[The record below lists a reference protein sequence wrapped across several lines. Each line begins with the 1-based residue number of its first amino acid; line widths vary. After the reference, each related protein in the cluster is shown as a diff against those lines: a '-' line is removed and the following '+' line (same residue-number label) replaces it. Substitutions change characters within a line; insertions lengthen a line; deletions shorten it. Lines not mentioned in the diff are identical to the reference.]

1 MSNKRGALYTKPAIP
16 CNKKINLMYEVMVK
30 RAAKT
35 CNLFAALLLD
45 KLNSDVARFTTN
57 ESNLSCSKTGCI
69 VMQKVESS
77 YTSCNR
83 ICSCCTFYRPK
94 ANLFC
99 NKWRKSHVWR
109 DSRVILS
116 NQKVSIRATCNYLI
130 CCKIDSKT
138 RSIFFQRVLQQ
149 CCKTGCTFLL
159 PVLS

>member
-1 MSNKRGALYTKPAIP
+1 
-16 CNKKINLMYEVMVK
+16 MVK

-35 CNLFAALLLD
+35 CNLFATLLLD

-57 ESNLSCSKTGCI
+57 ESNLSCSKTGYI

-99 NKWRKSHVWR
+99 NK
-109 DSRVILS
+109 
-116 NQKVSIRATCNYLI
+116 
-130 CCKIDSKT
+130 
-138 RSIFFQRVLQQ
+138 
-149 CCKTGCTFLL
+149 
-159 PVLS
+159 